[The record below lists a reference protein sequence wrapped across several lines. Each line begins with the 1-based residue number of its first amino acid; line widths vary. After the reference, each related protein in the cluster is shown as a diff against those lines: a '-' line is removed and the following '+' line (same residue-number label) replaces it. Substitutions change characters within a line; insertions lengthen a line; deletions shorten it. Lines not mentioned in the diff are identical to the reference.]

1 LLLRFLLSLLALASV
16 LALVTWAGSEWNW
29 WALPLFW
36 KEIIFFVFFITIVIG
51 YNLIALRQKQAQVF
65 TQFYLLSISLK
76 LVAGL
81 AFVFFIIWKAP
92 AEAKGSAALFI
103 VSYLVFTFLE
113 VVFLVRK
120 EPQ

>member
-1 LLLRFLLSLLALASV
+1 M

-36 KEIIFFVFFITIVIG
+36 KEIIFFVFFITVVIG
-51 YNLIALRQKQAQVF
+51 YNLITIRRKQAQAFV
-65 TQFYLLSISLK
+65 QFYLLSITLK

-81 AFVFFIIWKAP
+81 AFVFFIIWKTP

-103 VSYLVFTFLE
+103 ISYLVFTMLE
-113 VVFLVRK
+113 VAFLVRK